1 MKHTYLRHLH
11 TIGFSL
17 FLFTAT
23 HGQSLP
29 SPAVEIQGDRTLIYP
44 DRMDLPPEATVW
56 EALQLYPTLLQ
67 EGFDQV
73 LPNYQLR
80 LDNIA
85 LAGDPRLVLS
95 QIKAAE
101 VKNLQVCENPGVAK
115 GTTGTGGIID
125 IRLKASGP
133 GTSGQVEIQA
143 GTDSY
148 LAPAVKVHHGN
159 RRNDLLVYS
168 SHTSLKATDGQLHT
182 QKDFLHAQLHTRL
195 SGQDELST
203 VFTRQSKK
211 DENVEASSQTDKY
224 MLRLTYT
231 HAFDDKGT
239 SLMALAN
246 YQHSKTP
253 ESDMGNTTQTNYRQT
268 CTYTD
273 LPFASVELNLPLF
286 AKGSSLMVG
295 WEGDFSSINYDH
307 EQIVGQ
313 ETLIRHSHYNVTNN
327 DIYAQLI
334 YPVGKVTFTVGGRLL
349 FFHYGIDSDTHQWK
363 NNDTHNMWQASFT
376 WHPNPSHQL
385 QGGYYRKFINP
396 TYMIISQEAW
406 PDATGSTWSVGNN
419 NLTVTNVGQVKLAY
433 SYTRPH
439 CIVNAGLNYFDTSD
453 IIKKELREDGLTT
466 WVNADQADAWQAD
479 LSLFYR
485 FRTLSLTAGASFY
498 SINYQA
504 DDAVRK
510 TRINYAAFR
519 LTPLLSL
526 PWRFRAE
533 GQFVFFTSQ
542 APIRTDNGNTCAYG
556 ELRLS
561 KEIGSHLLFSAEWH
575 DMFQSC
581 RSAALGTVSYRF

>member
-1 MKHTYLRHLH
+1 M
-11 TIGFSL
+11 
-17 FLFTAT
+17 
-23 HGQSLP
+23 
-29 SPAVEIQGDRTLIYP
+29 
-44 DRMDLPPEATVW
+44 
-56 EALQLYPTLLQ
+56 
-67 EGFDQV
+67 
-73 LPNYQLR
+73 
-80 LDNIA
+80 
-85 LAGDPRLVLS
+85 
-95 QIKAAE
+95 
-101 VKNLQVCENPGVAK
+101 
-115 GTTGTGGIID
+115 
-125 IRLKASGP
+125 
-133 GTSGQVEIQA
+133 
-143 GTDSY
+143 
-148 LAPAVKVHHGN
+148 
-159 RRNDLLVYS
+159 
-168 SHTSLKATDGQLHT
+168 
-182 QKDFLHAQLHTRL
+182 
-195 SGQDELST
+195 
-203 VFTRQSKK
+203 
-211 DENVEASSQTDKY
+211 
-224 MLRLTYT
+224 
-231 HAFDDKGT
+231 
-239 SLMALAN
+239 
-246 YQHSKTP
+246 
-253 ESDMGNTTQTNYRQT
+253 
-268 CTYTD
+268 
-273 LPFASVELNLPLF
+273 
-286 AKGSSLMVG
+286 
-295 WEGDFSSINYDH
+295 
-307 EQIVGQ
+307 
-313 ETLIRHSHYNVTNN
+313 
-327 DIYAQLI
+327 
-334 YPVGKVTFTVGGRLL
+334 GKVTFTVGGRLL
-349 FFHYGIDSDTHQWK
+349 FFHYGIDSDAHQWK

-419 NLTVTNVGQVKLAY
+419 TLTVTNVGQVKLAY

-485 FRTLSLTAGASFY
+485 CRTLSLTAGASFY